1 MNPAKRRTVIA
12 GNWKMNFTPAEA
24 TAFINEIKP
33 MVAGKD
39 NCDIIFC
46 APYVTIAAAM
56 EAAEGT
62 NIKIGAENVHFAPKG
77 AYTGEVSA
85 QMIAETGAKYVIVG
99 HSERRQYH
107 NETNDIVRTKAAQ
120 VMANGMIPIICVG
133 ETMDEKQAGK
143 TMSIIESGVRES
155 IPSEITGPIIIAYE
169 PRWAIGAGLT
179 PTDAEIA
186 DAHALIAKTLSEMG
200 LSGTP
205 ILYGA
210 SVKGSNAAEIM
221 SIPNVDGVLVG
232 GASLKCDD
240 FIPIITSV
248 K

>member
-1 MNPAKRRTVIA
+1 MKVIA
-12 GNWKMNFTPAEA
+12 GNWKMNGTR
-24 TAFINEIKP
+24 NGLKD
-33 MVAGKD
+33 MVAALQNVETKNKVILCVPFTMLGVESGKTSLGSQD
-39 NCDIIFC
+39 VSTHD
-46 APYVTIAAAM
+46 
-56 EAAEGT
+56 
-62 NIKIGAENVHFAPKG
+62 HG

-85 QMIAETGAKYVIVG
+85 QMISDTGAKYVIVG

-107 NETNDIVRTKAAQ
+107 NETNDIVRQKVEAALS
-120 VMANGMIPIICVG
+120 AGLTPIVCVG

-143 TMSIIESGVRES
+143 TMEIIESGVRES
-155 IPSEITGPIIIAYE
+155 IPNNIDKDIIVAYE

-179 PTDAEIA
+179 PTTEEIA
-186 DAHALIAKTLSEMG
+186 EAHKLIADTLTSMG
-200 LSGTP
+200 LAGTP
-205 ILYGA
+205 VLYGA

-232 GASLKCDD
+232 GASLKPDD

>member
-1 MNPAKRRTVIA
+1 MNGSRDALVD
-12 GNWKMNFTPAEA
+12 
-24 TAFINEIKP
+24 
-33 MVAGKD
+33 MVAALQ
-39 NCDIIFC
+39 NIETENNIILC
-46 APYVTIAAAM
+46 VPYTMLSVPS
-56 EAAEGT
+56 GRVF
-62 NIKIGAENVHFAPKG
+62 IGAQDVSTHDHG

-85 QMIAETGAKYVIVG
+85 QMIAATGAKYVIVG

-107 NETNDIVRTKAAQ
+107 GETNDIVRQKAAI
-120 VMANGMIPIICVG
+120 ALAAGLTPIICVG

-143 TMSIIESGVRES
+143 TMDIIESGVRES
-155 IPSEITGPIIIAYE
+155 VPNAPDGKIIVAYE

-186 DAHALIAKTLSEMG
+186 TAHKLIADTLADMG
-200 LSGTP
+200 LAGTP
-205 ILYGA
+205 VLYGA
-210 SVKGSNAAEIM
+210 SVKGTNAAQIM

-232 GASLKCDD
+232 GASLKPDD

>member
-1 MNPAKRRTVIA
+1 MNGSRDALVD
-12 GNWKMNFTPAEA
+12 
-24 TAFINEIKP
+24 
-33 MVAGKD
+33 MVAALQ
-39 NCDIIFC
+39 NIETENNIILC
-46 APYVTIAAAM
+46 VPYTMLSVPS
-56 EAAEGT
+56 GRVS
-62 NIKIGAENVHFAPKG
+62 IGAQDVSTHDHG

-85 QMIAETGAKYVIVG
+85 QMIAATGAKYVIVG

-107 NETNDIVRTKAAQ
+107 GETNDIVRQKAAI
-120 VMANGMIPIICVG
+120 ALAAGLTPIICVG

-143 TMSIIESGVRES
+143 TMDIIESGVRES
-155 IPSEITGPIIIAYE
+155 VPNDPDGKIIVAYE

-186 DAHALIAKTLSEMG
+186 TAHKLIADTLADMG
-200 LSGTP
+200 LAGTP
-205 ILYGA
+205 VLYGA
-210 SVKGSNAAEIM
+210 SVKGANAAQIM

-232 GASLKCDD
+232 GASLKPDD

>member
-1 MNPAKRRTVIA
+1 MKIIA
-12 GNWKMNFTPAEA
+12 GNWKMNGSRDALKNM
-24 TAFINEIKP
+24 IN
-33 MVAGKD
+33 ALQ
-39 NCDIIFC
+39 DINSENTIILC
-46 APYVTIAAAM
+46 VPYTMLGLDGGRVYM
-56 EAAEGT
+56 
-62 NIKIGAENVHFAPKG
+62 GAQDVSQHEKG

-85 QMIAETGAKYVIVG
+85 QMIADTGAKYVIVG

-107 NETNDIVRTKAAQ
+107 NETNDIVRQKAA
-120 VMANGMIPIICVG
+120 AAIALGLTPIICVG

-143 TMSIIESGVRES
+143 TMAIIESGVRES
-155 IPSEITGPIIIAYE
+155 IPTDARNVIVAYE

-179 PTDAEIA
+179 PTDTEIA
-186 DAHALIAKTLSEMG
+186 DAHKLIADTLESMG
-200 LSGTP
+200 MGGTP

-210 SVKGSNAAEIM
+210 SVKGANAAQIM

-232 GASLKCDD
+232 GASLKPDD